1 MENIKIKRR
10 LEIVLTL
17 GYNRYPIP
25 DYDISNNKLKT
36 GIKVI
41 DND

>member
-1 MENIKIKRR
+1 MENNRR

-25 DYDISNNKLKT
+25 DYDTLNNIIKT